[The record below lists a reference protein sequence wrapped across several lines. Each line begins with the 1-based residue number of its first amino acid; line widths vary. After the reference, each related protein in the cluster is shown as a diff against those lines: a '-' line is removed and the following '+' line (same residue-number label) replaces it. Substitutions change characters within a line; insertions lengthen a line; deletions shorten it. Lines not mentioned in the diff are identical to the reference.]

1 MKLDESEEASGASC
15 CYQATR
21 HAAHPRCLA
30 SHELDSAMSQKQHVH
45 QFKVTL
51 LEIEPRIWRRLL
63 VPASYSFWD
72 LHVAIQDSM
81 GWLDYHLHLFRVT
94 NPETGELQ
102 EIGIPD
108 DDPFEDD
115 VVCMPGWEIPVADY
129 FQKAGTRAQYLYD
142 FGDDWQHEV
151 ELEAILERVPKKK
164 YPICAD
170 GARACPPEDCG
181 GVPGYEDFLRIIA
194 DPTDEEYESMRRWL
208 GRPYDPNAFDP
219 KKVRFDSPKKR
230 WDFAFRGA

>member
-1 MKLDESEEASGASC
+1 M
-15 CYQATR
+15 
-21 HAAHPRCLA
+21 LA
-30 SHELDSAMSQKQHVH
+30 SREIDSAMRPKRHAY

-51 LEIEPRIWRRLL
+51 PEIEPRIWRRIL

-72 LHVAIQDSM
+72 FHVAIQDCM

-94 NPETGELQ
+94 NPETGERE

-108 DDPFEDD
+108 DDPFQDD
-115 VVCMPGWEIPVADY
+115 TPCMPGWEIPIADS
-129 FQKAGTRAQYLYD
+129 FREPGTLAEYLYD

-151 ELEAILERVPKKK
+151 ELEAVLERVPKKK
-164 YPICAD
+164 YPVCVD

-181 GVPGYEDFLRIIA
+181 GVPGYENFLRIIA
-194 DPTDEEYESMRRWL
+194 DPTDEEYESTRRWV
-208 GRPYDPNAFDP
+208 GRPYDPSAFDP
-219 KKVRFDSPKKR
+219 KKVRFDNPQKR